1 MCCDKRE
8 TRNNVVYYL
17 IKISVLFC
25 QLYCGTPWSAEGQLL
40 QPFGAGIFHLATH
53 GIGRKMATYQTGAC
67 AGLTVDS
74 MPRI

>member
-40 QPFGAGIFHLATH
+40 QLATH
-53 GIGRKMATYQTGAC
+53 GIGRKMAKNQTGAC